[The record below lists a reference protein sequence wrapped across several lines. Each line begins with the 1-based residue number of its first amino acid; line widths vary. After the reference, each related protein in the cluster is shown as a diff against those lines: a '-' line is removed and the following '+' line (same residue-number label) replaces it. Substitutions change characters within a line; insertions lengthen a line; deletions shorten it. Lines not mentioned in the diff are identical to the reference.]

1 MDKFIG
7 YQVTAT
13 HHTSQIASQVSA
25 ITTQASVNEA
35 TLLALNK
42 TMEKLVQALDKV
54 GVNLE
59 KDTSKESSMG
69 GKTESITRD
78 SSNQALSDHNITQSP
93 ALLLTT
99 MDSDALDGYVRS
111 LPLSQRKENAEKWET
126 TRHSKK
132 RAKKRATRQQSES
145 SRDTSSK
152 GTSPEDGKT
161 RVSLNTVNRKTAHHV
176 QSSESD
182 DSMDDFSNSSVEL
195 VTIIKKHREESES
208 SDFEMEMENIVNQL
222 NSRSTERGS
231 KQTQLTRTEAMTP
244 RGGRKTTG
252 RPTTIKH
259 PTRLQAKGTK
269 ASPRQ
274 RRKKSTGKEDIN
286 NTNKKK

>member
-1 MDKFIG
+1 MLETLQRELKTQIESTDEKLAKLNLRMDKFIG
-7 YQVTAT
+7 YYQVTA
-13 HHTSQIASQVSA
+13 TSQIASQVSA
-25 ITTQASVNEA
+25 ITTQASVNKA

-42 TMEKLVQALDKV
+42 TMEKLVQALDKA
-54 GVNLE
+54 GVFLE

-93 ALLLTT
+93 ALLLTA

-111 LPLSQRKENAEKWET
+111 LPLSQQKENAEKWET

-132 RAKKRATRQQSES
+132 QAKKRATRQQSES
-145 SRDTSSK
+145 SRDTSSE
-152 GTSPEDGKT
+152 GTSSQDGKT

-176 QSSESD
+176 QSLESD

-195 VTIIKKHREESES
+195 VTIIKKHREESDS

-222 NSRSTERGS
+222 N
-231 KQTQLTRTEAMTP
+231 
-244 RGGRKTTG
+244 
-252 RPTTIKH
+252 
-259 PTRLQAKGTK
+259 
-269 ASPRQ
+269 
-274 RRKKSTGKEDIN
+274 
-286 NTNKKK
+286 